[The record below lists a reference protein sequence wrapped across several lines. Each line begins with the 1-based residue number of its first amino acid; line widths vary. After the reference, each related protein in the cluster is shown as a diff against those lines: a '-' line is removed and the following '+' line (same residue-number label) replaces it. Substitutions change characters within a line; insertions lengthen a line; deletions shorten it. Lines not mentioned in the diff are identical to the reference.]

1 MLPFTRG
8 EFSGGRLAARRLT
21 ASPDEELLPES
32 LQRQSSDGGT
42 N

>member
-1 MLPFTRG
+1 MLPFTQ
-8 EFSGGRLAARRLT
+8 ENFPAFDVAARRLT
-21 ASPDEELLPES
+21 AAPDETLLPES

>member
-1 MLPFTRG
+1 VFPDVDL
-8 EFSGGRLAARRLT
+8 SARRLT
-21 ASPDEELLPES
+21 ASPDEELLPDQ